1 MDGKIIQE
9 VEGIVNGSGFV
20 KMAVVTFPYSSS
32 STRTLYTDFTPKI
45 VFAWVN
51 ESGGFAIKPADS
63 LRSASQVQSSIQ
75 DISWYE
81 DSISFTVNSA
91 GVTVAVLG

>member
-51 ESGGFAIKPADS
+51 TSGGFAIKPADS

-75 DISWYE
+75 GISWYE